1 VSTNYAGTYY
11 LAEVGHLFKS
21 LNFLGS
27 YSKIGGFY
35 IVSGVGHPSTRPKQ
49 VICLFL
55 PLTAMISQ
63 ECRSNRCEECSNVF
77 CSCECHDTYLC
88 DHE

>member
-1 VSTNYAGTYY
+1 VCC
-11 LAEVGHLFKS
+11 LAVVGHLFKS
-21 LNFLGS
+21 LGFLGS
-27 YSKIGGFY
+27 YSNIGWFY
-35 IVSGVGHPSTRPKQ
+35 IVAVVGHPVIRPKQ

-77 CSCECHDTYLC
+77 CSCECHDDCLY